1 MNTDELAKM
10 LATGAGAIDSRA
22 PVQRCALAVGAGV
35 IAATV
40 LMATWLGVRASLVQD
55 LGSPMLWIKF
65 AFVAWLAVGGWVAAR
80 RLARPGAGL
89 ARVPGALAAP
99 VLAMWLLAAIAL
111 AGADAQ
117 VRGELVLGQ
126 TWSACPFNIAVLSL
140 PIFAAALWGMKG
152 FAPTR
157 LRWAG
162 AAAGLFAG
170 AAGAVIYAF
179 HCPELAAPFLGV
191 WYVLGMLIPA
201 ALGALIGPRV
211 LRW

>member
-1 MNTDELAKM
+1 MNTDELARM
-10 LATGAGAIDSRA
+10 LATGAEAIDQRA

-40 LMATWLGVRASLVQD
+40 LMATWLGVRSNLIQD
-55 LGSPMLWIKF
+55 FGSPMLWTKF

-80 RLARPGAGL
+80 RLARPGARL

-117 VRGELVLGQ
+117 GRGELLLGQ
-126 TWSACPFNIAVLSL
+126 TWTACPFNIAVLAL

-191 WYVLGMLIPA
+191 WYVLGMLIPT

>member
-1 MNTDELAKM
+1 MNTDELARL
-10 LATGAGAIDSRA
+10 LATGAEAIDTRA
-22 PVQRCALAVGAGV
+22 PVRHCALAVGTGV

-40 LMATWLGVRASLVQD
+40 LMATWLGVRSSLAQD
-55 LGSPMLWIKF
+55 LGSPMFWVKF
-65 AFVAWLAVGGWVAAR
+65 AFVVWLAAGGWMAMV
-80 RLARPGAGL
+80 RLAHPGARL

-117 VRGELVLGQ
+117 GRGELVLGQ
-126 TWSACPFNIAVLSL
+126 TWTACPFNIALLAL

-191 WYVLGMLIPA
+191 WYVLGMLIPT

>member
-1 MNTDELAKM
+1 MNTDEFARL
-10 LATGAGAIDSRA
+10 LATGAEAIDPRA
-22 PVQRCALAVGAGV
+22 PVRRCALAVGAGV
-35 IAATV
+35 IVAAI
-40 LMATWLGVRASLVQD
+40 LMATWLGVRSSLVQD
-55 LGSPMLWIKF
+55 LGAPMFWVKF
-65 AFVAWLAVGGWVAAR
+65 AFVAWLAVAGWMAAL

-99 VLAMWLLAAIAL
+99 VLAMWLLAAIVL
-111 AGADAQ
+111 AGADAPR
-117 VRGELVLGQ
+117 RGELLLGQ
-126 TWSACPFNIAVLSL
+126 TWSACPLNIAVLSL
-140 PIFAAALWGMKG
+140 PIFAAALWTMKG

-170 AAGAVIYAF
+170 AAGAVVYAF

>member
-1 MNTDELAKM
+1 MNTDELARM
-10 LATGAGAIDSRA
+10 LATGAEAIDQRA

-40 LMATWLGVRASLVQD
+40 LMATWLGVRSNLIQD
-55 LGSPMLWIKF
+55 FGSPMLWTKF

-80 RLARPGAGL
+80 RLARPGARL

-117 VRGELVLGQ
+117 GRGELVLGQ
-126 TWSACPFNIAVLSL
+126 TWSACPFNIAVLAL

-191 WYVLGMLIPA
+191 WYVLGMLIPT